1 MRRTEPDTSDY
12 WLGLHSAA
20 AGTTGASY
28 VWYDGSASTYRQWAP
43 GEPAPAA
50 AGQQQQQQ
58 HQCVRQT
65 KDGMKLSDCAH
76 QYRYTCRS
84 PDAGRI
90 IIIII
95 TTTMFMVLSL

>member
-1 MRRTEPDTSDY
+1 MRRTELDTSDY
-12 WLGLHSAA
+12 WLGLHSAD

-58 HQCVRQT
+58 QQHQCVRQT

-84 PDAGRI
+84 PHSGI
-90 IIIII
+90 VMII
-95 TTTMFMVLSL
+95 TTTMFTVMSS